1 MKNRKVHNSFQ
12 LNGKSFSSSDE
23 ISVFSNTISASV
35 STFLSNWFSSDDFIT
50 VQTSGSTG
58 KPKSIKLKKEFM
70 INSALATGD
79 FFDLKEKTTA
89 LLCLSTDFI
98 AGKMMLVRAL
108 VLGWKLDVVAPVS
121 NPIENLK
128 KEYDFAAFVPMQLQN
143 SLKNIHKI
151 KTIIVGGGI
160 VSSKL
165 EKQIQ
170 NIKTQVFATY
180 GMTETITHIA
190 VKKLNNVSEDEL
202 ISDSYYRVLPN
213 IKIYRDTRN
222 CLVIDAPKISQEII
236 ITNDVVEIISENE
249 FKWLGRFDNVINSG
263 GIKLHPEIIEEKLS
277 AIIKERYFV
286 AGIRDE
292 ILGEKLVLVIESN
305 IISNEKE
312 KSLQQEIRKLK
323 SLSKFEIPKEIYF
336 VSKFIE
342 TETKK
347 IQRSITL
354 DLVNFIK

>member
-1 MKNRKVHNSFQ
+1 MKNKKFHKDFR

-23 ISVFSNTISASV
+23 ISAFSNTISVSV

-58 KPKSIKLKKEFM
+58 KPKLIQLKKEFM
-70 INSALATGD
+70 INSALATGE
-79 FFDLKEKTTA
+79 FFDLKENTTA
-89 LLCLSTDFI
+89 LLCLSVDFI

-121 NPIENLK
+121 NPIENLN

-202 ISDSYYRVLPN
+202 ISASYYRVLPN

-286 AGIRDE
+286 AGIPDE

>member
-1 MKNRKVHNSFQ
+1 MKNKKFHKDFR

-23 ISVFSNTISASV
+23 ISAFSNTISVSV

-58 KPKSIKLKKEFM
+58 KPKLIQLKKEFM
-70 INSALATGD
+70 INSALATGE
-79 FFDLKEKTTA
+79 FFDLKENTTA
-89 LLCLSTDFI
+89 LLCLSVDFI

-202 ISDSYYRVLPN
+202 ISASYYRVLPN

-286 AGIRDE
+286 AGIPDE

>member
-1 MKNRKVHNSFQ
+1 MKNKKFHKYFR

-23 ISVFSNTISASV
+23 ISAFSNTISASI

-58 KPKSIKLKKEFM
+58 KPKLIQLKKEFM
-70 INSALATGD
+70 INSALATGE
-79 FFDLKEKTTA
+79 FFDLKENTTA
-89 LLCLSTDFI
+89 LLCLSVDFI

-121 NPIENLK
+121 NPIGNLN

-202 ISDSYYRVLPN
+202 ISASYYRVLPN
-213 IKIYRDTRN
+213 IKISRDTRN
-222 CLVIDAPKISQEII
+222 CLVINAPKVSQEII
-236 ITNDVVEIISENE
+236 ITNDVVEIISENK
-249 FKWLGRFDNVINSG
+249 FNWLGRFDNVINSG

-277 AIIKERYFV
+277 SIIKERFFV
-286 AGIRDE
+286 IGIPDE
-292 ILGEKLVLVIESN
+292 ILGEKLALIIESEV
-305 IISNEKE
+305 ISSTNK
-312 KSLQQEIRKLK
+312 KFLKQKIQDFK
-323 SLSKFEIPKEIYF
+323 SLSRFEIPKEIYF
-336 VSKFIE
+336 VSQFKE

-347 IQRSITL
+347 IQRKKTL
-354 DLVNFIK
+354 DLVSFIK

>member
-1 MKNRKVHNSFQ
+1 MKNKKFHKDFR

-23 ISVFSNTISASV
+23 ISAFSNTISASI
-35 STFLSNWFSSDDFIT
+35 STFLSNWFSSDNFIT

-58 KPKSIKLKKEFM
+58 KPKLIQLKKEFM
-70 INSALATGD
+70 INSALTTGE
-79 FFDLKEKTTA
+79 FFDLKENTTA

-98 AGKMMLVRAL
+98 AGKMMLIRAL
-108 VLGWKLDVVAPVS
+108 VFGWKLDVVEPIS

-202 ISDSYYRVLPN
+202 ISASYYRVLPN

-286 AGIRDE
+286 AGIPDE

-323 SLSKFEIPKEIYF
+323 SLSKFEIPKKIYF

-354 DLVNFIK
+354 DLI